1 MDDKNFEVC
10 DISKMNLSV
19 NMVTLMIL
27 RYIRLG
33 IIYFYKYRNIELW
46 AVYNPVHISMIPNFS
61 STVNMLYDENFR
73 IYRSQQMFSIC

>member
-46 AVYNPVHISMIPNFS
+46 AVYNPVKFLPGRTGPGNLS
-61 STVNMLYDENFR
+61 
-73 IYRSQQMFSIC
+73 